1 MEGNE
6 GLLMPEYDTKMEVEL
21 LKRDVSN
28 INRLCGK
35 YDETIDR
42 MKDVAVNLS
51 RIVSLQ
57 EQKQVAQEKKNE
69 EFEKSLEHERDVT
82 DQQIEILHDKI
93 ERTEKTILNELK
105 SLSTEVKGA
114 NSNMAEK
121 ISKLEFWRYTVMGAI
136 VFAAFLLSKFIDIA
150 KILGG

>member
-1 MEGNE
+1 
-6 GLLMPEYDTKMEVEL
+6 MPEYDTKMEVEL

-28 INRLCGK
+28 INRLCQK

-57 EQKQVAQEKKNE
+57 EQKQVAQEKQNE
-69 EFEKSLEHERDVT
+69 EFEKSLEHERDIT
-82 DQQIEILHDKI
+82 DAQIDVLHEKI
-93 ERTEKTILNELK
+93 EKTEKTILTELK

-114 NSNMAEK
+114 NTSMAEK

-136 VFAAFLLSKFIDIA
+136 VFAAFVLSKFIDIA